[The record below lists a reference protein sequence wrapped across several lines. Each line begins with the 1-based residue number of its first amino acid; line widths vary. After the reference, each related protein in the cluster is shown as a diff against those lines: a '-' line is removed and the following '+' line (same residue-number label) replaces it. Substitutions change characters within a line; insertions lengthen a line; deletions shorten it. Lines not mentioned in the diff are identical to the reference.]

1 MNFVSDNAAG
11 IAQEITEAIAAANAG
26 VAASYG
32 RDQWT
37 NRARALL
44 AELFEREVA
53 VALVASGSAANGLAL
68 ATLTPPFGAILA
80 HEASHVHM
88 DECGAPEFFTG
99 GAKLLPLRTDGRAGG
114 EKITTTVLRQALE
127 RYSGDAAESIHR
139 VSPSVVSL
147 TQPTE
152 YGVTYDLAELKSICE
167 LAHEAGLAVHVDG
180 ARFANALVTLGCSPA
195 DATWKQGV
203 DALSLGMT
211 KNGVMA
217 ADVVVLFDVDK
228 EQELGWRCKRAGH
241 LLSKSRFIGAQVEA
255 ALTDGLWLKLASR
268 ANEKARRLSAGLSAI
283 DGIEIAVPVNANAV
297 FAVFPEKVEQHL
309 LQAGATFLEW
319 DYPGDRWGGR
329 LRRLMTSF
337 RTTDEEVDRLIAE
350 AATAIEPDATVVQ
363 NG

>member
-11 IAQEITEAIAAANAG
+11 IAPEIAEAITAANEG

-32 RDQWT
+32 RDEWT
-37 NRARALL
+37 NRAKALL
-44 AELFEREVA
+44 SELFEREVA

-99 GAKLLPLRTDGRAGG
+99 GAKLLPLRTGG
-114 EKITTTVLRQALE
+114 DKITPDVLRQALK
-127 RYSGDAAESIHR
+127 RYAGDADESIHR
-139 VSPSVVSL
+139 VKPSVLSL

-152 YGVTYDLAELKSICE
+152 YGVAYGLAELKSICD
-167 LAHEAGLAVHVDG
+167 LARDSGLAVHLDG

-211 KNGVMA
+211 KNGAMA
-217 ADVVVLFDVDK
+217 ADAVILFDVDK
-228 EQELGWRCKRAGH
+228 AQELGWRCKRAGQ
-241 LLSKSRFIGAQVEA
+241 LVSKSRFIGAQVEA
-255 ALTDGLWLKLASR
+255 ALTGGLWLKLAAR
-268 ANEKARRLSAGLSAI
+268 ANSAARRLASGLS
-283 DGIEIAVPVNANAV
+283 GIGGVEIAVPVNANAV
-297 FAVFPEKVEQHL
+297 FAVFPEKIEKHL
-309 LQAGATFLEW
+309 LQVGASFLEW

-337 RTTDEEVDRLIAE
+337 RTTDEEVDRLVAE
-350 AATAIEPDATVVQ
+350 AAAAVEPDTAVVQ
-363 NG
+363 N